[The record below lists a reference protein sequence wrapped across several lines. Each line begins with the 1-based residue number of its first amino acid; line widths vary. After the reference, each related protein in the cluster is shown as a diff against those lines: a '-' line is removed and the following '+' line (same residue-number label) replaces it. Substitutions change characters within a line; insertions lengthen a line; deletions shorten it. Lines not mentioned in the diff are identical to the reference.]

1 MVVVVSL
8 RSRGRPLPGRPA
20 GDLHAGHGPR
30 PWSGGGATTAV
41 EGDELPLL
49 DDGLADGAL
58 LGVRVDVEPLVEAG
72 PAEEVAAE
80 GDHGVL
86 RQVQADVAL
95 EAARVLAAAASAG
108 AVGPRHRLAGAARH
122 AAGIRSKSVR
132 RERQPPVTTGHH
144 RSPRRSA
151 RERGAEA
158 AEQERSGAWRV
169 AAKLGE
175 EGLPPCREWMAR
187 AAS

>member
-1 MVVVVSL
+1 MVIVVRL
-8 RSRGRPLPGRPA
+8 RRRGRPLPGRPA

-95 EAARVLAAAASAG
+95 EAARVLAAAASAA

-122 AAGIRSKSVR
+122 AAGIRSA
-132 RERQPPVTTGHH
+132 G
-144 RSPRRSA
+144 
-151 RERGAEA
+151 
-158 AEQERSGAWRV
+158 W
-169 AAKLGE
+169 
-175 EGLPPCREWMAR
+175 
-187 AAS
+187 